1 MFKNALG
8 ATLLA
13 AGLLCATE
21 ARALEPGQPA
31 PAIELAGQKASVS
44 LAKLQGKLVYVD
56 FWASWCGPCKQSFP
70 WMNEMQAKYGA
81 KGLQIVAINVDAKRE
96 DADRFL
102 ADVPANFLVAFDSQ
116 GDSPKRYQIKGM
128 PSSVLVGPN
137 GKILRIHSG
146 FRPDERR
153 ALEEAIVA
161 GLATL

>member
-1 MFKNALG
+1 MFKNTWG
-8 ATLLA
+8 AALLA
-13 AGLLCATE
+13 VGLLCGSQVQ
-21 ARALEPGQPA
+21 ALEPGEPA
-31 PAIELAGQKASVS
+31 PAIELAGPKGNVS
-44 LAKLQGKLVYVD
+44 LAKLRGKLVYVD

-81 KGLQIVAINVDAKRE
+81 KGLRIVAINVDAKRE

-137 GKILRIHSG
+137 GKVLRTHSG

-161 GLATL
+161 GLASL